1 MTDNATSAPSDAGT
15 EETQTATVH
24 IALVGEDG
32 EPNGKTKALLV
43 KRPTV
48 DQLAAFD
55 QTAYEFRLFY
65 EAWQADAEF
74 TDDERGRM
82 FSKMINGMNVFT
94 AREYDQDWVE
104 SALAKGRITFRSI
117 ADALA
122 AARDALG
129 LPTPDANP
137 AAGADITVS

>member
-1 MTDNATSAPSDAGT
+1 MTDNETTAPEDPAAP
-15 EETQTATVH
+15 ETATVH
-24 IALVGEDG
+24 IALYGDDG
-32 EPNGKTKALLV
+32 EPNGKTKAILV

-65 EAWQADAEF
+65 EAWQGDAEF

-117 ADALA
+117 ADAVA
-122 AARDALG
+122 DARDKLG
-129 LPTPDANP
+129 LPTPDESP